1 MTYRYDIENDIEF
14 DVGMKMT
21 YVHVL
26 MNITMS
32 HGPCDF
38 LTHVK
43 GGLDDVVTN
52 RSKISVSAVHN

>member
-43 GGLDDVVTN
+43 GWLDDVVIN
-52 RSKISVSAVHN
+52 RSKI

>member
-38 LTHVK
+38 LTHVIK
-43 GGLDDVVTN
+43 GVRRRGDKPVQNFSL
-52 RSKISVSAVHN
+52 RGS

>member
-38 LTHVK
+38 NPRYK
-43 GGLDDVVTN
+43 GG
-52 RSKISVSAVHN
+52 